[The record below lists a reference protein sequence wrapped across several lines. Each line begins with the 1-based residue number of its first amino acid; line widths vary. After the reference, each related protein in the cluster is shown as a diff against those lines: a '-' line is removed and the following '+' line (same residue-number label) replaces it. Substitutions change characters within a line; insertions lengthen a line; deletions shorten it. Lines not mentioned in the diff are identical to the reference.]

1 LGNSL
6 RGFKSFFK
14 SFLSEFLIYVIDI
27 YCINEAISMKIFLK
41 SGKEEAL
48 IRYHPRVFS
57 GAIQR
62 ADGHPEEGDVV
73 EVYSSAGQLLG
84 VGHAQVGSIAVRML
98 SFGAQKIDDAF
109 WQQKLQ
115 NAYSLRKKM
124 VISEATSCYRL
135 VHGEAD
141 GLPGLI
147 VDIYGGTAVLQA
159 HSVGM
164 YLARHELAQALCSVY
179 GSSLKAVYDKSAG
192 TLPFKANLNAA
203 DGYLWGEKQV
213 EPALENGLK
222 FEIDCEEGQKT
233 GFFLDQRDSRS
244 LFEQYSRG
252 RSVLNMFCYTGG
264 FSVYALRGGAAS
276 VCSVDSS
283 ARAVEQARKNVALN
297 FGEQAPHEA
306 HVADGFEFLQNIG
319 DKYDLIALD
328 PPAFAK
334 HTGAV
339 KNALQAY
346 RRLNALALKQAPQG
360 SVIFTFSCSQVVSR
374 EQFCSA
380 IFSAALD
387 SKRSVRI
394 LHRLAQPPDHPVSI
408 YHPEGEYLKGLVLYV
423 E

>member
-1 LGNSL
+1 MN
-6 RGFKSFFK
+6 
-14 SFLSEFLIYVIDI
+14 
-27 YCINEAISMKIFLK
+27 IFLK
-41 SGKEEAL
+41 PGKEEAL
-48 IRYHPRVFS
+48 LRYHPWVFS

-62 ADGHPEEGDVV
+62 ADGRPEEGDVV
-73 EVYSSAGQLLG
+73 EVYSSTGQLLG

-98 SFGAQKIDDAF
+98 SFEAQKIGADF

-115 NAYSLRKKM
+115 NAYNLRKKT
-124 VISEATSCYRL
+124 VISEATGCYRL

-147 VDIYGGTAVLQA
+147 VDVYGGTAVLQA

-164 YLARHELAQALCSVY
+164 YLARNELVQALRSVC

-192 TLPFKANLNAA
+192 TLPFKAGLNAT
-203 DGYLWGEKQV
+203 DGYLWGEKQA
-213 EPALENGLK
+213 ETAIENGLK
-222 FEIDCEEGQKT
+222 FEVDWEGGQKT

-244 LFEQYSRG
+244 LFERYSRG
-252 RSVLNMFCYTGG
+252 RSVLNMFCYTGS
-264 FSVYALRGGAAS
+264 FSVYALRGGAVS

-283 ARAVEQARKNVALN
+283 SRAVEQARRNVALN
-297 FGEQAPHEA
+297 FGNQAAHEA
-306 HVADGFEFLQNIG
+306 CVADGFEFLQNTG
-319 DKYDLIALD
+319 GKYNLIALD

-334 HTGAV
+334 HISAV

-346 RRLNALALKQAPQG
+346 RRLNALALRQAPPG
-360 SVIFTFSCSQVVSR
+360 CVIFTFSCSQVVSR

-380 IFSAALD
+380 VFSAALD

-394 LHRLAQPPDHPVSI
+394 LHRLSQPPDHPVSI
-408 YHPEGEYLKGLVLYV
+408 YHPEGEYLKGLVLHA